1 MDELGKVGFRMIE
14 ERNDMSK
21 GAVNFNETAIE
32 YYTPK
37 SIVDFFGE
45 FEYNPATTEEQAQ
58 RLGIPNYDTKET
70 DGLKSD
76 WMKYRSIWIN
86 PPFNKKHL
94 FWDKACE
101 TYSKHRIVI
110 WMLCPIAFLTTKR
123 FHKSLNDRRLE
134 VAVVIPD
141 GRIKFINQYG
151 VGRTPAFG
159 SVIVSPRLRHN
170 ELSMFKLGG
179 ME

>member
-1 MDELGKVGFRMIE
+1 
-14 ERNDMSK
+14 MSK
-21 GAVNFNETAIE
+21 GAVCFDESATE
-32 YYTPK
+32 WYTPK
-37 SIVDFFGE
+37 SIVDFFGK
-45 FEYNPATTEEQAQ
+45 FEYDPATTEEQAQ
-58 RLGIPNYDTKET
+58 RLGIPNYDTIYT

-76 WMKYRSIWIN
+76 WTKYNFIWIN

-101 TYSKHRIVI
+101 TYSKRRIVI
-110 WMLCPIAFLTTKR
+110 WMLCPIEFLTTKR

-134 VAVVIPD
+134 VAVAIPD

-151 VGRTPAFG
+151 VGRVPAFG
-159 SVIVSPRLRHN
+159 SVIISPCLRHSA
-170 ELSMFKLGG
+170 LSMFKLGE

>member
-1 MDELGKVGFRMIE
+1 
-14 ERNDMSK
+14 MSK
-21 GAVNFNETAIE
+21 GTVNFTETAVE

-37 SIVDFFGE
+37 SIVDFFGV
-45 FEYNPATTEEQAQ
+45 FDYDPATTEEQAQ
-58 RLGIPNYDTKET
+58 RLGIPNYDTIET

-76 WMKYRSIWIN
+76 WTKHKHIWIN

-101 TYSKHRIVI
+101 TYSKCGNEI
-110 WMLCPIAFLTTKR
+110 WMLCPIEFLTTKR
-123 FHKSLNDRRLE
+123 FQKSLNDRGLK

-151 VGRTPAFG
+151 VGRAPAFG
-159 SVIVSPRLRHN
+159 SVIVSPCLQHN
-170 ELSMFKLGG
+170 VLSMLKMEG